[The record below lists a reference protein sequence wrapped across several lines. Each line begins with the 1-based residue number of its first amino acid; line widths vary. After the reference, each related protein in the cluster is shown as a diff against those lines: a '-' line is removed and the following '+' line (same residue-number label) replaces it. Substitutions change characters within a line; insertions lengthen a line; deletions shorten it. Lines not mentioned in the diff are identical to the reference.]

1 MKGKRHQMRMK
12 KMWSCGFII
21 RTRASLIVALT
32 CLLCAAY
39 AKQDTLVEATG
50 TVEVVSVDDF
60 ENQREETLY
69 QLHEEKT
76 GQRFNLKFNDTDPAI
91 RTGDRIRVRGQHLDN
106 TLAVVAL
113 DGGAEFEMVQPAL
126 SLAVAS
132 GEQRM
137 IVILISFTNAPCTYS
152 PTTVS
157 NWLFRTSGG
166 NSVDGAYRESSLGA
180 MWFTGTVVGPYV
192 INADVNVYDDA
203 KWRTLANAAATADGV
218 NLNAYNRRVYTT
230 DDFKAASW
238 AGLGTIGGEP
248 SWAMIKNANATVIYV
263 HELGHNVGM
272 GHAGTDFNNDGVI
285 ENAYGDNSCPMASP
299 YAWREFNAAY
309 KVLMGWRSAPKIIA
323 NPTSGTYKLAGV
335 EKAFSTLTEKQLI
348 TISVPGSSWGYYLS
362 FKIPVGYDA
371 TLGTTYSD
379 KLFIHRLQNN
389 VVGGNSRL
397 IDMMVDNETFSDTN
411 VAFKVT
417 QLSHTPSNVTIRLTY
432 FSDDIATWKTTAGSA
447 LWSAT
452 SSWTPAVVPDRGA
465 AVIFGTGG
473 STSVVDTVSRTV
485 GSILFNRAGN
495 FTLNASGGAVLAIN
509 DGIIVSNSFIHT
521 INAPLILGN
530 TNTWLVTGAGTL
542 QANGAISGDFPLLK
556 TGPGTLILK
565 GSNTYS
571 GMTWIS
577 DGALTANG
585 ATALPSTTDLLLGN
599 TTSVGSLT
607 LTNFNQTIASIAAPY
622 SSATGT
628 NIITLAAGRT
638 LAVTD
643 ALTLGSRNTTLTN
656 ALTLLQVL
664 GEGST
669 LVAGSGTG
677 TLDIGVEG
685 ATIGAQ
691 MGTLNLTGL
700 GAFTANYGTLN
711 IGVGSRSAGTLL
723 LATTNTLTANTLTV
737 GHNTANGRTAS
748 VYLGQTNTFNIGT
761 LNIGREKTTSALL
774 AFTNL
779 FANPALVLHGAGG
792 PGTRAVLNIAN
803 RSTQN
808 GSGDGTCSSTV
819 NFSGGTVNAK
829 LSTLT
834 IAQGQQLTGASAIGT
849 LFFEDGTID
858 VTTILLGS
866 ATGTSGAAAT
876 GTFNMTGGNL
886 LVGSG
891 GLIIGAQTHVSV
903 GTGVFTLTGGT
914 ATLGSNISCSN
925 GVSTLTLNGG
935 TLNLQGHSIG
945 SATQPID
952 TRNFQSGT
960 LLNVAAINGTAGL
973 TKTTSGTLTL
983 AGANTYTGAT
993 LVSGGTLL
1001 VSGSLSTSAVTVASA
1016 ATLAGTGS
1024 MGGSVTV
1031 NAGGIFAP
1039 GPLAGIGTL
1048 TLSNAL
1054 NLASGSLLQYSLGA
1068 SNDLSVVGGALT
1080 LDGTLN
1086 ITDAGGFGV
1095 GAYTLFTYT
1104 GALTNNGLVIG
1115 TVPTPGLSYLIDTN
1129 TVGQVNLLVIPPGS
1143 SVWTNPSPCGN
1154 WSNPSSWNPSGL
1166 PAAGADVIFGTGGS
1180 TGVVDTVSRAVGTLL
1195 FNRAASFTLTASG
1208 GAELSLNDGITVSN
1222 TFPNTIDAPV
1232 ILGNTN
1238 TWFVAGTGAIR
1249 VGGVIS
1255 GDDPLIK
1262 TGAGLL
1268 TLSATNTFTRGL
1280 SLLDGTLNI
1289 SSDSNLGATNS
1300 PNPVTLNGGTLTAT
1314 KPFTTSVNHPFV
1326 IGSSGGTISATS
1338 GNSITLSSPNT
1349 LTGNGALSIAG
1360 TGPMV
1365 SVLMINAAQSL
1376 AGAINI
1382 NSGRIVINGAAG
1394 TLGTGPLTI
1403 GTGSAS
1409 LYLSAAGITLNNATI
1424 NIQSNGGENRGAIR
1438 FASGGTTTGSLVLLA
1453 NAGLSQEGTST
1464 ANLNGNISGGFTLQL
1479 NGLSGSGTGS
1489 WNLGGSNSVAGL
1501 IVAGGTV
1508 NLNAPNALGTGA
1520 LALTVNNGTL
1530 NVNSR
1535 SVTVGALAGTGGT
1548 ITDTSA
1554 GAGTTLLTVNQSA
1567 TTTVASALR
1576 NGSAKLLALAKSG
1589 SGTLTLSGTNTFSG
1603 GLVARAGTL
1612 NLLND
1617 QSAVTGSV
1625 SVGTDNAAAATL
1637 NIGSASQTAATGLTI
1652 SGANAIQVGGTAGGT
1667 AVERL
1672 NVAGTNG
1679 FLTTVTN
1686 NGTLLVARASVVTI
1700 GTCSIWNQSNSLTV
1714 QSVGGY
1720 AANMTVNTGG
1730 TLAYN
1735 GSTAISLIPGS
1746 SSTAFLTIAGGTLTT
1761 TQGFSYGTPSGSYAG
1776 RITLNNGGT
1785 LSLSA
1790 MIANLTS
1797 GSGAFQLGTGG
1808 GVIDTAGFSTTLG
1821 TAVNNVSGQTGS
1833 LTKTGT
1839 GTLTLSNANGYTGA
1853 TIVSNGTLVVN
1864 GSLAES
1870 VVTVASNA
1878 TLSGTGTINGAVTI
1892 HDGGIF
1898 APGPLSGTGTLTL
1911 SNSLTTASGAQLHFA
1926 LGTSSDLAAVTGALN
1941 LGGTLNITNAG
1952 GFGVGTYTLFT
1963 YTGAL
1968 NTLGLALGTTPD
1980 ASLVYTFDTNTTGQV
1995 KLVIQYTPFAA
2006 WQIQHFGSATLPQA
2020 QPNADPDGDRLSNAE
2035 EYLAGTNPKL
2045 SSSVLAI
2052 TDMQR
2057 STSNWFSVTWQSVS
2071 GKTYR
2076 VAYTPS
2082 LTSPWLTNLPNSVLT
2097 STGQTTLIYVDQTSN
2112 TDTNRFYRINLVP

>member
-1 MKGKRHQMRMK
+1 MKGKRHQMSMT
-12 KMWSCGFII
+12 KMWSCRFII
-21 RTRASLIVALT
+21 GSRASLIVALT
-32 CLLCAAY
+32 SLYCVAY
-39 AKQDTLVEATG
+39 AKQDTLVETTG
-50 TVEVVSVDDF
+50 TVEIVSVDDL
-60 ENQREETLY
+60 ENQRAETLY
-69 QLHEEKT
+69 QLLEEKT
-76 GQRFNLKFNDTDPAI
+76 GQRFNLQFKDKSPDI

-106 TLAVVAL
+106 TLTVAAL
-113 DGGAEFEMVQPAL
+113 DAEAAFEMVQPAV

-230 DDFKAASW
+230 DDFKAAGW
-238 AGLGTIGGEP
+238 AGLGTVGGEP
-248 SWAMIKNANATVIYV
+248 SWAMIKNANATVVYV

-299 YAWREFNAAY
+299 YAWREFNSAF
-309 KVLMGWRSAPKIIA
+309 KKLMGWRSASEIIS
-323 NPTSGTYKLAGV
+323 NPTSGTYKLAGI
-335 EKAFSTLTEKQLI
+335 ENDFATLTDKQLI

-379 KLFIHRLQNN
+379 KLFIHRLQNG
-389 VVGGNSRL
+389 VVGGSSRL
-397 IDMMVDNETFSDTN
+397 IDMLVDNETFSDTN
-411 VAFKVT
+411 VSFNVT
-417 QLSHTPSNVTIRLTY
+417 QLSHTASNVTLRLTY
-432 FSDDIATWKTTAGSA
+432 FSDEIATWKTNAASAVWSTASA
-447 LWSAT
+447 
-452 SSWTPAVVPDRGA
+452 WTPAVVPDHSA
-465 AVIFGTGG
+465 AVIFGTSG

-485 GSILFNRAGN
+485 GSILFNRAAN
-495 FTLNASGGAVLAIN
+495 FTINASGGAVLAIN

-530 TNTWLVTGAGTL
+530 TNTWLVTGTGTL
-542 QANGAISGDFPLLK
+542 LAGGAISGDFPLLK
-556 TGPGTLILK
+556 TGPGSLILK
-565 GSNTYS
+565 GNNTYS
-571 GMTWIS
+571 GMTWIA
-577 DGALTANG
+577 DGTLTANG
-585 ATALPSTTDLLLGN
+585 ANALPTTTDLLLGD
-599 TTSVGSLT
+599 SASAGSLT
-607 LTNFNQTIASIAAPY
+607 LTNFNQTLATLAAPY
-622 SSATGT
+622 SSATET

-638 LAVTD
+638 LTVTD
-643 ALTLGSRNTTLTN
+643 DITVGSRNTTLTN
-656 ALTLLQVL
+656 AVTLLQIL
-664 GEGST
+664 GEDAT

-685 ATIGAQ
+685 ATLGAQ
-691 MGTLNLTGL
+691 MGTLNLAGL
-700 GAFTANYGTLN
+700 GAFTANYGTIN

-723 LATTNTLTANTLTV
+723 LATTNTLTASTLTV
-737 GHNTANGRTAS
+737 GHNTANGRTGS
-748 VYLGQTNTFNIGT
+748 VYLGQTNTLNIGT

-774 AFTNL
+774 SFTNL
-779 FANPALVLHGAGG
+779 YASPSLVLHGAGG
-792 PGTRAVLNIAN
+792 PGTRAVMNIAN

-834 IAQGQQLTGASAIGT
+834 IAQGQQLTGASALGT
-849 LFFEDGTID
+849 LFFEAGTMD
-858 VTTILLGS
+858 VTTILLGF

-876 GTFNMTGGNL
+876 GTFTMTGGNL
-886 LVGSG
+886 IVGSG
-891 GLIIGAQTHVSV
+891 GMIIGAQTNVSV
-903 GTGVFTLTGGT
+903 GTGAFNLTGGT

-973 TKTTSGTLTL
+973 TKTTTGTLILDGT
-983 AGANTYTGAT
+983 NSYTGAT
-993 LVSGGTLL
+993 DVTAGTLL
-1001 VSGSLSTSAVTVASA
+1001 VNGSLTASAVIVANT
-1016 ATLAGTGS
+1016 ATLAG
-1024 MGGSVTV
+1024 MGTLGNSVTI

-1039 GPLAGIGTL
+1039 GPLTGIGTL

-1054 NLASGSLLQYSLGA
+1054 NLTSGALLHYSLGA
-1068 SNDLSVVGGALT
+1068 SNDLAVVRGSLT

-1095 GAYTLFTYT
+1095 GTYTLFTYA
-1104 GALTNNGLVIG
+1104 GALTNNGLVMG
-1115 TVPTPGLSYLIDTN
+1115 TVPSPGLSYLIDTN
-1129 TVGQVNLLVIPPGS
+1129 TVGQVRLLVIPPGS
-1143 SVWTNPSPCGN
+1143 SIWTNPSPSGN
-1154 WSNPSSWNPSGL
+1154 WSNPSSWNPIGL

-1180 TGVVDTVSRAVGTLL
+1180 TGVVDTVSRTVGTLL
-1195 FNRAASFTLTASG
+1195 FNRAGNCTINASG
-1208 GAELSLNDGITVSN
+1208 GAELAINDGIIVSN
-1222 TFPNTIDAPV
+1222 NFMDAINTPV
-1232 ILGNTN
+1232 ILGHTN
-1238 TWFVAGTGAIR
+1238 TWLVANTGALQ
-1249 VGGVIS
+1249 VGGAIS
-1255 GDDPLIK
+1255 GDYPLIK
-1262 TGAGLL
+1262 TGAGSL
-1268 TLSATNTFTRGL
+1268 TLSATNTFTSGMA
-1280 SLLDGTLNI
+1280 LLDGTLNI
-1289 SSDSNLGATNS
+1289 SSDSNLGATNN

-1338 GNSITLSSPNT
+1338 VNSITLSSPNT
-1349 LTGNGALSIAG
+1349 LTGDGTLNIAG
-1360 TGPMV
+1360 TSSTV
-1365 SVLMINAAQSL
+1365 SVLTINASQNM

-1382 NSGRIVINGAAG
+1382 NSGRIVISGAAG

-1409 LYLSAAGITLNNATI
+1409 LYLSAAGVALNNATI

-1438 FASGGTTTGSLVLLA
+1438 FASGGTTTSNLVLLA

-1464 ANLNGNISGGFTLQL
+1464 ASLNGNISGGFTLQL
-1479 NGLSGSGTGS
+1479 NGLTGSGTGT
-1489 WNLGGSNSVAGL
+1489 WNLGGSNSVDGL
-1501 IVAGGTV
+1501 LVAGGTV
-1508 NLNAPNALGTGA
+1508 NVNAPNALGTGA
-1520 LALTVNNGTL
+1520 LALTVNNGT
-1530 NVNSR
+1530 VNMNTH
-1535 SVTVGALAGTGGT
+1535 SVTVGALAGAGGT

-1554 GAGTTLLTVNQSA
+1554 GAGTTLLTVNQSI

-1576 NGSAKLLALAKSG
+1576 NGSVKLLALVKSG

-1603 GLVARAGTL
+1603 GLVARAGTM
-1612 NLLND
+1612 NVLND
-1617 QSAVTGSV
+1617 QSAASGSV
-1625 SVGTDNAAAATL
+1625 SVGIDNSAAATL
-1637 NIGSASQTAATGLTI
+1637 NIGSASQTAATYLTV
-1652 SGANAIQVGGTAGGT
+1652 GAANAVQVGGTAGGT

-1672 NVAGTNG
+1672 NVVGTNG

-1686 NGTLLVARASVVTI
+1686 QGTLLAARASVVTI
-1700 GTCSIWNQSNSLTV
+1700 GTFSTWNQSHSLTV

-1730 TLAYN
+1730 TLAYT
-1735 GSTAISLIPGS
+1735 GGTAISLIPGS
-1746 SSTAFLTIAGGTLTT
+1746 SSTAFLTIAGGTFTT
-1761 TQGFSYGTPSGSYAG
+1761 TQGFSYATPSGSYAG

-1785 LSLSA
+1785 LNLSA

-1821 TAVNNVSGQTGS
+1821 TAVNNVSAQTGS
-1833 LTKTGT
+1833 LTKTGA
-1839 GTLTLSNANGYTGA
+1839 GTLTLSHANGYTGA

-1870 VVTVASNA
+1870 AVTVASNA

-1892 HDGGIF
+1892 HAGGIF
-1898 APGPLSGTGTLTL
+1898 SPGPLTGTGTLTL
-1911 SNSLTTASGAQLHFA
+1911 SNSLTTASGAQLQFA
-1926 LGTSSDLAAVTGALN
+1926 LGTSSDLAAVTGALT
-1941 LGGTLNITNAG
+1941 LSGTLNITNAG

-1968 NTLGLALGTTPD
+1968 NTIGLTLGTTPD
-1980 ASLVYTFDTNTTGQV
+1980 ASLVYTFDTNTAGRV
-1995 KLVIQYTPFAA
+1995 KLVVQYTPFVA
-2006 WQIQHFGSATLPQA
+2006 WQVQHFGNATLPQA
-2020 QPNADPDGDRLSNAE
+2020 QPDADPDGDHLLNAE
-2035 EYLAGTNPKL
+2035 EYLAGTNPEL

-2052 TDMQR
+2052 TDTQCL
-2057 STSNWFSVTWQSVS
+2057 TSNGFSVSWQSVS

-2076 VAYTPS
+2076 VAYTPA
-2082 LTSPWLTNLPNSVLT
+2082 LTSPWLTNLPNSILT
-2097 STGQTTLIYVDQTSN
+2097 STGQTTLIYVDQTIN